1 MCISVLFGSEQLHM
15 ERRVSMRS
23 QLLTAGKLWSWIQD
37 TAKPMPEKG
46 KIPCLRHSRKNTKG
60 KEREMLDSIGGM
72 GESTR

>member
-15 ERRVSMRS
+15 ERLVSMRS

-46 KIPCLRHSRKNTKG
+46 KITCLRYSRKDTKG
-60 KEREMLDSIGGM
+60 KERELLDRIGCM
-72 GESTR
+72 GESTK